1 MHVPQSRTSGP
12 TIRTP
17 AVARAPTGATPGT
30 AVAGIGHRRRST
42 RRLGGMDP
50 VELTIDAMATG
61 GDAVGRDGNG
71 RVTFVAGALP
81 GERVTATIERAKKR
95 HAHARLVEVLEASP
109 DRRPPPCPYV
119 AEGCGGCGW
128 QHVEPAAQR
137 RLALGV
143 LTDVLE
149 RLGGIADPDVR
160 PGPPLDDLAYRTT
173 VRASVTD
180 GRAGFHRPRSHDV
193 VAVDECATAHPL
205 LADLFAADY
214 PGCDEVTMRVG
225 VHTGERLVVAAP
237 HARHVEVPDDVVVV
251 GTDELAA
258 GRHAWYHEIVDGR
271 RWRIS
276 ATSFFQSRPD
286 GAQALVD
293 LVADGLDGASGR
305 LVDLC
310 CGVGLLGGS
319 VVARDPARWQLTG
332 VERHRPAVHDARE
345 NLADVAGVR
354 IVRASIDSWSPRRAD
369 AVVADPARSG
379 LGRAGVEAVAA
390 TGAERVVLVSCDPG
404 ALGRDAGLLRAT
416 GYRFEHT
423 TMVDLFAQTP
433 HVEAV
438 SVFAR

>member
-1 MHVPQSRTSGP
+1 
-12 TIRTP
+12 
-17 AVARAPTGATPGT
+17 
-30 AVAGIGHRRRST
+30 
-42 RRLGGMDP
+42 MDP

-61 GDAVGRDGNG
+61 GDGVGRDRNG

-81 GERVTATIERAKKR
+81 GERVTVTFERARKR

-109 DRRPPPCPYV
+109 ERRSPPCRYV
-119 AEGCGGCGW
+119 AAGCGGCGW
-128 QHVEPAAQR
+128 QHVEPGAQR

-143 LTDVLE
+143 LTEVLE
-149 RLGGIADPDVR
+149 RLGGVTDPDVR
-160 PGPPLDDLAYRTT
+160 PGPDLDGLAYRTT
-173 VRASVTD
+173 VRAAVVD
-180 GRAGFHRPRSHDV
+180 GRAGFRRARSHEV
-193 VAVDECATAHPL
+193 VAVDEFATAHPL

-214 PGCDEVTMRVG
+214 RGCDEVTLRVG

-237 HARHVEVPDDVVVV
+237 HARLVEVPDDVVVA
-251 GTDELAA
+251 GADELAA

-319 VVARDPARWQLTG
+319 LAAREPARWELTG

-345 NLADVAGVR
+345 NLADVEGVR

-379 LGRAGVEAVAA
+379 LGRAGVDAVAA
-390 TGAERVVLVSCDPG
+390 TGADRVVLVSCDPG
-404 ALGRDAGLLRAT
+404 ALGRDTGLLRAA
-416 GYRFEHT
+416 GFRFDHA

-433 HVEAV
+433 HIEAV
-438 SVFAR
+438 SVFTR